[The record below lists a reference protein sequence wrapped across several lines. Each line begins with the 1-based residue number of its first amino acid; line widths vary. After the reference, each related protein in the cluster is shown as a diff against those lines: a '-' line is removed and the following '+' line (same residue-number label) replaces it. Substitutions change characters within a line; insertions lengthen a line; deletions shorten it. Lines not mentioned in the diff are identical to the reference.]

1 MRAIRVVWLMVR
13 RQDRTRA
20 PWLGDGRMRIL
31 GELRNLESEGLVL
44 IPAMFTNPTE
54 LASVGSLD

>member
-1 MRAIRVVWLMVR
+1 M
-13 RQDRTRA
+13 T
-20 PWLGDGRMRIL
+20 GDGRMRIL

-54 LASVGSLD
+54 LD